1 MADTQTDILTTLK
14 KIESQLSNVSGA
26 SSDYIA
32 KNRKASGLG
41 NVATEKKTKG
51 VFTGTDDIKN
61 ESAGLI
67 KAFSNLRRETQKLA
81 ESENRY
87 QKSMDK
93 YSKATDVLDKHSK
106 SMQGLIADNKS
117 SATMFKKVQ
126 STMSNLRQA
135 GVNLDSSFS
144 KLTATSSSEE
154 IANAYSDAT
163 RALKA
168 REVASKRA
176 HTAAKARHDTREK
189 QKNSSVKEFRDNLE
203 IAGKAAITAFAGIS
217 SQVSLTA
224 QNASLSFSPQGQGNP
239 FEGLFTDTAASFFLP
254 AELGKRFQGLADSF
268 TGMVEGQF
276 DTLDFGTSAQDVA
289 RFAAKNRSTLAAAL
303 NNSTLSLLDVTQGT
317 IGGTEQTL
325 AQFGDT
331 LEKEFGF
338 VGAQQLDA
346 ISKSFNILSKLGVQI
361 TPENLE
367 SLRQGVEDVAST
379 SDMLADEVFSELAGL
394 AGDVDFQA
402 LTLAMNQGENVIAM
416 LTSSF
421 TTLQKSVGLNID
433 EFIAYRK
440 FLAKQRT
447 RTGSER
453 LVQSGYAGQLARSLG
468 MDPKQIALIQRGV
481 MSRETVEREGNG
493 AEFDKLYNQMREL
506 ATNSRMDAAASGTM
520 QGMSAIQAIDILM
533 KGAGTEELM
542 LRGRK
547 QSGEVEAVAKAQ
559 DARLNQSKS
568 QTSELQSINAT
579 INSYMRGIAQSAIGL
594 PVVGFF
600 KSMTGSVFS
609 GTLLANVA
617 TKIAAPVL
625 AIASAGATGWFMG
638 TTINDPLLDIV
649 IGKDTTIGSSVYA
662 TEEALFGVPETQMGE
677 LTRTISETREREVII
692 ESRIKQAESDILK
705 ELQEKLLAE
714 QIKTRELAQQDLDR
728 LIANDNRP
736 ENVSLLNPSGS
747 GSEKPTDARSGG

>member
-1 MADTQTDILTTLK
+1 MADTQTEILTTLK
-14 KIESQLSNVSGA
+14 KIESQLSKVSGA

-32 KNRKASGLG
+32 KNRKESGLG

-51 VFTGTDDIKN
+51 VSTGTDDIKD

-135 GVNLDSSFS
+135 GVNLDASFS

-189 QKNSSVKEFRDNLE
+189 QKNSSVKKFRDNLE
-203 IAGKAAITAFAGIS
+203 IAGKAAITSFAGIS
-217 SQVSLTA
+217 SQVSLIA
-224 QNASLSFSPQGQGNP
+224 QNASLSFSPQGQGP
-239 FEGLFTDTAASFFLP
+239 VEGFFTDAGALIGFP
-254 AELGKRFQGLADSF
+254 ELGKRFQGLADSF
-268 TGMVEGQF
+268 TGMVKGQF
-276 DTLDFGTSAQDVA
+276 DALDFGASAQDVA

-303 NNSTLSLLDVTQGT
+303 NDSTLSLLDVTEGT

-325 AQFGDT
+325 AQFGDK

-338 VGAQQLDA
+338 VGVQQLDA

-402 LTLAMNQGENVIAM
+402 LTLAMNQGEDVMAM

-481 MSRETVEREGNG
+481 MSREAVGREGNG
-493 AEFDKLYNQMREL
+493 AEFDRLYNQMREL
-506 ATNSRMDAAASGTM
+506 ATNARMDAAASGTM
-520 QGMSAIQAIDILM
+520 QGMSTIQAIDILM

-542 LRGRK
+542 LRGRR
-547 QSGEVEAVAKAQ
+547 QSGEAEAVAKAQ

-568 QTSELQSINAT
+568 KTSDLQSINAT
-579 INSYMRGIAQSAIGL
+579 INSYMRGIAQSAFGL
-594 PVVGFF
+594 PALA
-600 KSMTGSVFS
+600 T
-609 GTLLANVA
+609 TAAAARATPANVA
-617 TKIAAPVL
+617 KIAAPALATAARATPPAL
-625 AIASAGATGWFMG
+625 AITSAGVTGGLLG
-638 TTINDPLLDIV
+638 TAITKYTDI
-649 IGKDTTIGSSVYA
+649 DSYIGSSVYA
-662 TEEALFGVPETQMGE
+662 MQEALFGVPETQMGE
-677 LTRTISETREREVII
+677 LLRKISNTRGREAII
-692 ESRIKQAESDILK
+692 ENRIKQTESDTLK
-705 ELQEKLLAE
+705 ETLEKVLAE
-714 QIKTRELAQQDLDR
+714 QIKTRELAQQELDR
-728 LIANDNRP
+728 LTANDNRP